1 MDKGIQKL
9 EEVIRFAALRHK
21 VLASN
26 VANAE
31 TPGYRAK
38 DVRFPEEMKN
48 QLVVMTRTDNLHL
61 GNGLSAASGGR
72 VIPVER
78 SPWGDGNN
86 VALDMELAQM
96 TENALLYEAAVRLL
110 SKKLTMYKNAV
121 KGK

>member
-1 MDKGIQKL
+1 MDKGIQRL
-9 EEVIRFAALRHK
+9 EELIRFAGLRHK

-26 VANAE
+26 VANAD

-48 QLVVMTRTDNLHL
+48 QMVVMARTNGLHL
-61 GNGLSAASGGR
+61 GGGPVNPPAAG
-72 VIPVER
+72 VVPVER

-86 VALDMELAQM
+86 VALDAELAQM